1 MEKKIQ
7 TEIII
12 NAPKEKVWKVFTDF
26 ENYPYWNPFITS
38 LTGEV
43 NAGNTIKVEL
53 GGMTFK
59 PKVLAY
65 EKEKE
70 LRWLGHLM
78 FKGLFDGE
86 HIFEL
91 KDNGDGTTTFMQSE
105 NFNGLL
111 VRIFSKRLDEET
123 KPGFELMNRIL
134 KGIAEE

>member
-1 MEKKIQ
+1 
-7 TEIII
+7 
-12 NAPKEKVWKVFTDF
+12 
-26 ENYPYWNPFITS
+26 
-38 LTGEV
+38 
-43 NAGNTIKVEL
+43 
-53 GGMTFK
+53 MTFK